1 MSIQST
7 NDVSRKWA
15 IYRIRCIARL
25 VDLRDYKGIEQES
38 FEPDYDVQA
47 FVDEKTNVVID
58 NLDNWTNRMLERV
71 IDQPFFR
78 QSLFVNYNVIDK

>member
-7 NDVSRKWA
+7 ITVNRKWA
-15 IYRIRCIARL
+15 IYRIRLIARL
-25 VDLRDYKGIEQES
+25 VDLRDYKGVEQES

-78 QSLFVNYNVIDK
+78 QSLFDNYNVIDE